1 MKIIVKDVNKF
12 LGIIFLIMLIVLMY
26 SFFEFSVLETFKKFL
41 IWFGIVVIFSAIFT
55 YLSFIVKEK
64 E

>member
-1 MKIIVKDVNKF
+1 MKIIVKDINKF